1 MSWGSIQTEVSCRR
15 KTSLPRRDQSTFYF
29 PGLTIC
35 GRNHFYR
42 QASFENDLDQ
52 RPGINVTGDIRYRIK
67 GDMRRIHPQVKKP
80 FIMAHTRLVWFNSYR
95 HNQMRWLTFFFFPQ
109 MDKEPLDTLSRI
121 QLDMK
126 SWNFRQ
132 ILLFSK
138 IILGGSGES

>member
-29 PGLTIC
+29 PGLTIMVVTTFIVKL
-35 GRNHFYR
+35 R
-42 QASFENDLDQ
+42 LKMIL
-52 RPGINVTGDIRYRIK
+52 INVTGDIRYRIK

-95 HNQMRWLTFFFFPQ
+95 YNQMRWLTFSFFSQ

-126 SWNFRQ
+126 SWNFRE